1 MAPSKP
7 KALLRSLFFSYLLSG
22 ILLFLLSFVL
32 YKLKLKEEQ
41 INTAVYGV
49 YVAACLAGGFLAG
62 KALQTRRFF
71 WGLLSGILYFLILF
85 GVSWAMN
92 RGSGPDLTH
101 ASTVLAC
108 CAAGGMAG
116 GMMS

>member
-1 MAPSKP
+1 MNTSRP
-7 KALLRSLFFSYLLSG
+7 KVLLRSLIISYLLSG
-22 ILLFLLSFVL
+22 VLLLTLSFVL

-49 YVAACLAGGFLAG
+49 YVVSCLIGGLLSG
-62 KALQTRRFF
+62 KAIKTRRFF
-71 WGLLSGILYFLILF
+71 WGLLTGLLYFLILF
-85 GVSWAMN
+85 AASL
-92 RGSGPDLTH
+92 LTRQGTPPE
-101 ASTVLAC
+101 SSRMLTVLAC